1 MLKPGW
7 KTPLRPIPRISP
19 SSMKPSCANSRK
31 PMARPWWSSSSEKS
45 CNAISAR
52 PTINRSGHSRDGCP
66 RRCRDGGAGLPLGR
80 CVPTDD
86 VSNAGYACSLCIAAL
101 DETCE
106 WVMLS
111 DADDLMNKDS
121 LIRLLADLKSEK
133 SDVVLGGVD
142 AIWDTGKPSERA
154 DYIKRLIAEYPKNK
168 TSILFSWVGPIGKAI
183 RKQLIVENGLKF
195 ESRLASYDVV
205 FAARLASL

>member
-1 MLKPGW
+1 
-7 KTPLRPIPRISP
+7 
-19 SSMKPSCANSRK
+19 
-31 PMARPWWSSSSEKS
+31 
-45 CNAISAR
+45 
-52 PTINRSGHSRDGCP
+52 
-66 RRCRDGGAGLPLGR
+66 
-80 CVPTDD
+80 
-86 VSNAGYACSLCIAAL
+86 
-101 DETCE
+101 
-106 WVMLS
+106 MLS

-195 ESRLASYDVV
+195 ESRLASNDVV
-205 FAARLASL
+205 FAARLASLRPTLSVIERNLYTIIQSGSSLTANLTVEKAKAGLEATWIRNQINASCRSGLKLHYGITFYKFIAIHGSFTDALKYLPGELKSIMSCCYWNLKRFFVAR